1 MRNDWNILTL
11 ALCAGALALAM
22 GPAGA
27 QDGGAPPTQM
37 FPTPGEGDEVGLI
50 AGLCGVQMKD
60 MSPQAC
66 RCLAEQS
73 QTQLSA
79 PQRDYLVATAVSP
92 PAADRMLSDGRVSQP
107 DQQAIFSFLND
118 TMRTCHG
125 GTFDADAPPLP
136 G

>member
-1 MRNDWNILTL
+1 MRNEWTILSL
-11 ALCAGALALAM
+11 VLCAGVLGLAS

-27 QDGGAPPTQM
+27 QGSGAPPPQM
-37 FPTPGEGDEVGLI
+37 FPTPGEGDQVGLI

-66 RCLAEQS
+66 RCLAERS
-73 QTQLSA
+73 QTQLSD

-92 PAADRMLSDGRVSQP
+92 PVADRMLSDGRVSQP
-107 DQQAIFSFLND
+107 DQAAIFAFLND